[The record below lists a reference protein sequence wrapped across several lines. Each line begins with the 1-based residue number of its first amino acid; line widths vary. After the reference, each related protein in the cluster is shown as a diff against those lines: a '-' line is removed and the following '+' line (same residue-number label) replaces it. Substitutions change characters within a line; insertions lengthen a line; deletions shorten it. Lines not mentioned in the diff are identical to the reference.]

1 MRFQHI
7 NNCAKIIKT
16 IHIFDI
22 FLKYRKKN
30 NKKQQALLRS
40 KSVMYIEFLCTYVK
54 KFKKCIATIYF
65 NF

>member
-22 FLKYRKKN
+22 FLKHR
-30 NKKQQALLRS
+30 KKQQKATGIVA
-40 KSVMYIEFLCTYVK
+40 KQIGYVH
-54 KFKKCIATIYF
+54 
-65 NF
+65 

>member
-1 MRFQHI
+1 MCFQHI
-7 NNCAKIIKT
+7 NNFAKIIKT

-22 FLKYRKKN
+22 FLKYRKK
-30 NKKQQALLRS
+30 KQQALLRS
-40 KSVMYIEFLCTYVK
+40 KSVMYIEFLCIYVK

>member
-22 FLKYRKKN
+22 FLKYRKN
-30 NKKQQALLRS
+30 KQQKATGIVA
-40 KSVMYIEFLCTYVK
+40 KQIGYVH
-54 KFKKCIATIYF
+54 
-65 NF
+65 